1 MKFYSEET
9 KKFYDSEKECTE
21 AESKYLIEKNTKA
34 AARKADAEAVEQ
46 AAKDL
51 KAARE
56 AYNEALSNFCKKY
69 GVYHKTFTEKDV
81 VDPFDWLFNVW
92 F

>member
-9 KKFYDSEKECTE
+9 KKFYDSEKECAE
-21 AESKYLIEKNTKA
+21 AEQHYLTEKTNKA
-34 AARKADAEAVEQ
+34 AARKADAEKVEK

-51 KAARE
+51 KAASE
-56 AYNEALSNFCKKY
+56 AYNTALSDFCKKY
-69 GVYHKTFTEKDV
+69 GVYHKTFTEKDIA
-81 VDPFDWLFNVW
+81 DPFDWLFNIW